1 MLRNRIAIDPAPLR
15 GKIQMLRGM
24 SVESQSASKRMKII
38 LEYLLSRNRLVQR
51 LRDGRVALGLVCR
64 VLCFSLLAG
73 WLLGGVA
80 AAANVSGGAV
90 PESRSGSPFAIADFD
105 GDSRLDFASVET
117 GHSDFANTEYWIRL
131 RLNTAGWES
140 IRLVAPSGGLQLTAR
155 DVNGDESVDLVVSTA
170 WSNRPVAI
178 YLNDGHGAFTHA
190 EPGAFPEAFSD
201 AASIWTSGGNLA
213 ADIAVVPSV
222 PGAGVCADEK
232 ALVYE
237 RSASGSISPSS
248 AGFPNCP
255 LLFLQ
260 AGRAPPFAVSHF

>member
-1 MLRNRIAIDPAPLR
+1 
-15 GKIQMLRGM
+15 
-24 SVESQSASKRMKII
+24 MKAI
-38 LEYLLSRNRLVQR
+38 LEYSLPKNRFVR
-51 LRDGRVALGLVCR
+51 HLRVSRVAIGVVCR
-64 VLCFSLLAG
+64 ILCFSLLAV
-73 WLLGGVA
+73 WLLAGLA
-80 AAANVSGGAV
+80 AAANFPNGAV
-90 PESRSGSPFAIADFD
+90 PSGGSGSPFAIADFD
-105 GDSRLDFASVET
+105 GNSRLDFASVET
-117 GHSDFANTEYWIRL
+117 GRSNFAYTEYWIRL

-140 IRLVAPSGGLQLTAR
+140 IRLVAPSGGLQLAAR

-201 AASIWTSGGNLA
+201 AASIWACGGNLA
-213 ADIAVVPSV
+213 ADTAVVPSV

-232 ALVYE
+232 ILVYE
-237 RSASGSISPSS
+237 RSLSGSILASS

-260 AGRAPPFAVSHF
+260 AGRAPPFEVSQS